1 MFDGKLDKYTYPLVL
16 LNTIMLGYLVYKS
29 VKK

>member
-1 MFDGKLDKYTYPLVL
+1 MFNGQLDRFTYPLVL
-16 LNTIMLGYLVYKS
+16 LNTVMLGYLVYKS